1 MIARQG
7 LYQFTPLKCV
17 GLRYANRTSANAHF
31 VALMK
36 DLFGEHNYPRKH
48 ANHHDGS
55 GQKNQFAFRIV
66 GHGCSCSTTTTE
78 RTGQGL

>member
-7 LYQFTPLKCV
+7 LYPFTPLKCV

-31 VALMK
+31 VAFMK

-48 ANHHDGS
+48 ANHTTMAAA
-55 GQKNQFAFRIV
+55 KRIN
-66 GHGCSCSTTTTE
+66 SRFE
-78 RTGQGL
+78 